1 MGGTSTCCTPFF
13 ALSEALILAAAA
25 AAAAAASFLP
35 SLEPGLRM
43 GLRDLREGSE
53 SLVEGERER
62 RSKRD
67 LRGAS
72 DSVWSKRERL
82 RGSSDMVAVVC
93 MREESGCRRKM
104 HVRKL
109 ESRSAELGKA
119 RAAACRDSVQT
130 FNPRE

>member
-53 SLVEGERER
+53 SLAEGERER

-82 RGSSDMVAVVC
+82 RGSSDMVVRVV
-93 MREESGCRRKM
+93 RVEEEDGEAK
-104 HVRKL
+104 
-109 ESRSAELGKA
+109 
-119 RAAACRDSVQT
+119 RAAAQMSKCSSGNALAT
-130 FNPRE
+130 T